1 MKEETAQALLDMTP
15 LIQALEKFFKDTGQF
30 DKFVAEL
37 EDQENIEYKEISEIR
52 KELQEE
58 VEN

>member
-30 DKFVAEL
+30 DEFVEEL
-37 EDQENIEYKEISEIR
+37 EEQEDIEYKEITEIR

-58 VEN
+58 LED